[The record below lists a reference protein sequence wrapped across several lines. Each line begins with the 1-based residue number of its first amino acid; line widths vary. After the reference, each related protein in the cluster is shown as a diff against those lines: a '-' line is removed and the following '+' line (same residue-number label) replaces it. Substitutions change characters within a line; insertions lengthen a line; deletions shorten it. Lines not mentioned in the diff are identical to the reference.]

1 MIDFRPAAVEDLS
14 DIHKVWWAADPFDA
28 FSFNPWFG
36 HVLRTGSMMVA
47 MAEGRLIG
55 FAGVRR
61 VGQTTVLSDCF
72 VAPEHQARGVG
83 RGLLSRLLPSEG
95 PVMTLASQD
104 PKARALYSRFGMI
117 PQWDCHY
124 VEGHPARVQNGR
136 VLVSEVG
143 TYPVD
148 DSDLPHLRD
157 DLRCRFVES
166 GAGNAAVAADEIQ
179 SSILQAT
186 GDPVQELPA
195 LLGWMAGTGLEVAK
209 LQISERHPL
218 FPHLME
224 SGFTVTDTDTLMAG
238 WGAAVPDPTRIT
250 FNGDILRLSG

>member
-1 MIDFRPAAVEDLS
+1 MIRYRAATVDDLPE
-14 DIHKVWWAADPFDA
+14 IHRVWWAADPFDEFA
-28 FSFNPWFG
+28 QNPWFG
-36 HVLRTGSMMVA
+36 HVLRTGSMTVA
-47 MAEGRLIG
+47 STEGRIIG

-72 VAPEHQARGVG
+72 VDPEHQARGVG
-83 RGLLSRLLPSEG
+83 RGMLSRLLPSER

-124 VEGHPARVQNGR
+124 VEGHPARVENGR
-136 VLVSEVG
+136 ALVSETG
-143 TYPVD
+143 NYPVD
-148 DSDLPHLRD
+148 ESDLPHLRD
-157 DLRCRFVES
+157 DLRCRFVET
-166 GAGNAAVAADEIQ
+166 GAANAAVAADEIQ

-186 GDPVQELPA
+186 GDPVQELTA
-195 LLGWMAGTGLEVAK
+195 VLGWMAGTGLELAK
-209 LQISERHPL
+209 LQISDGHPL
-218 FPHLME
+218 FPLLMD

-238 WGAAVPDPTRIT
+238 RGAAVPDPTRIT